1 MTIKPA
7 SQPER
12 PWIIPTSVSLFFFS
26 PCLYS
31 SYLMLDLNWVDCVIV
46 FWFNVQIFKFS
57 DPIVKD
63 QGRGATPGGMATS
76 STPVSSSSMM
86 AGK

>member
-1 MTIKPA
+1 
-7 SQPER
+7 
-12 PWIIPTSVSLFFFS
+12 
-26 PCLYS
+26 
-31 SYLMLDLNWVDCVIV
+31 MLDLNWVDCVIV